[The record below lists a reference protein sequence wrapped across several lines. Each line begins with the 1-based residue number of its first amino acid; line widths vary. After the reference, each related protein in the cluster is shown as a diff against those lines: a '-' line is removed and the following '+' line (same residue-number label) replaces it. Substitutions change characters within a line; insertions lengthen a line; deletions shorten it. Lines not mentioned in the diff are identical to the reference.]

1 MKSDFDA
8 LTIITIA
15 IAALFVSVATFAY
28 FRYRAQI
35 KHLEQVKKDNL
46 ALQEFCIAKIDVLKV
61 LLEDTTITPEE
72 LLRRADDILDEMESR
87 NSNGRLDNLIA
98 DNRSYIIEQ
107 AGKRLA

>member
-8 LTIITIA
+8 LTIIAIA
-15 IAALFVSVATFAY
+15 IAAFFVFLAPFAY

-35 KHLEQVKKDNL
+35 KHLEQVSKDNL
-46 ALQEFCIAKIDVLKV
+46 ALQEFCISKMDALKG
-61 LLEDTTITPEE
+61 LLEDKTSPPEE
-72 LLRRADDILDEMESR
+72 LLRRADDILDELEAR
-87 NSNGRLDNLIA
+87 NSNGRLDDLIA